1 MFLLVSLN
9 GLDRISTPRVS
20 SWPVYLRLIIVEFF
34 VGILNDCSLAREK
47 ENPRAYIQYR
57 EQ

>member
-1 MFLLVSLN
+1 M
-9 GLDRISTPRVS
+9 
-20 SWPVYLRLIIVEFF
+20 LIIVEFF
-34 VGILNDCSLAREK
+34 VGILNDCILVRKK